1 MVLGAGWGGDSSG
14 WHLPHSLKSGEE
26 SQAGC
31 QCTYMWFSAPELTA
45 FLCLAGAPGSMG
57 SPGIPGIPQKIAV
70 QPGTLGPQGR
80 RGLPGALGE
89 IGPQGPPGDPGRALS
104 LGPGKRLPVPFSLYP
119 PLSSSAGYHTAKKSN
134 THLSDVSQVSVG
146 PQARLGLRAEVVC
159 LLFQGSGETKDPW
172 DTRVQLARKVCDRW
186 LMGQKLC

>member
-1 MVLGAGWGGDSSG
+1 
-14 WHLPHSLKSGEE
+14 
-26 SQAGC
+26 
-31 QCTYMWFSAPELTA
+31 
-45 FLCLAGAPGSMG
+45 MG

-104 LGPGKRLPVPFSLYP
+104 LGPGKRLPIPFSLCP
-119 PLSSSAGYHTAKKSN
+119 PLSSSAAHHTAKKNN
-134 THLSDVSQVSVG
+134 THLSDVSQASVG
-146 PQARLGLRAEVVC
+146 PQARLGLRAEVAC
-159 LLFQGSGETKDPW
+159 LLFQGSGETKGPW
-172 DTRVQLARKVCDRW
+172 DTRVQLARKVCDRR